1 MIQSKLLT
9 KFAFSLALA
18 LAVVAIVTSVP
29 VRLEAQAVSGDL
41 TGKVTDASGAVV
53 PNATVEAVNLATGQ
67 KITTTTNSSGEYHF
81 VNMPVGH
88 YKVTAS
94 GNGLSGGYADVRVDL
109 NKTATANISAT
120 VGAASTT
127 VEVVSEAATI
137 DTTTSH
143 IQTNYDSK
151 QVEDLPTASVGLGV
165 LNLSLLQAG
174 VGSSGGI
181 GAGTG
186 PSVSGQRP
194 RNNNFTI
201 EGVDNNDKSVTGPL
215 ATVPNDAVDSFT
227 VLQNN
232 FSPEFGHSSGGQFN
246 TTIKSGTNKFHG
258 RAYEYFN
265 NRNLNAQDSVTA
277 RNQRN
282 SKDPNT
288 GNPVPVENTR
298 FDNNRFGG
306 QVGGPIVKDKLFF
319 FTNWEYNPEGL
330 AASNPA
336 CAPTAAGYA
345 LLSGIGGVSANNLS
359 ILKTYL
365 PAATLQAGPDDSLCF
380 QSSQVGGVDI
390 PTGPIAFTQGTF
402 INGLTTANSV
412 DFNPTAKDQVRFRYV
427 YVHTTSN
434 DTAATNPTFWIG
446 IPTRVHFGSLSE
458 YHTFSP
464 KVTNEFRL
472 GFNRSANSF
481 PVGPQKFP
489 GLSMFPNITIDEL
502 SVNIGPD
509 GNAPQF
515 GIQNTYQL
523 SDNVSWLLGK
533 HNLKFGVEG
542 RKVIS
547 PQSFTQRARG
557 DYYYC
562 GDDLGCSPYD
572 SGQPNA
578 ASGLENFLLDYA
590 PEDFG
595 ERSTGNVQYAGDQ
608 YSIYAFG
615 NDEWR
620 VTSHLTL
627 SLGLRYEFTGTPA
640 GTGLQALNSVSDVPG
655 LISFHRPVPQKK
667 NFAPR
672 VGFAYSPGNSGN
684 TSIRGGFA
692 MAYDVIYDNL
702 PILSF
707 PPQASGTCDVG
718 SAGGACQYATSNFLA
733 NGGLPVGSGSGIS
746 TFPTQLDAQE
756 ATAAFVPDQKL
767 PYSESWNIGIQHV
780 FAKKYIAE
788 VRYVGTKGIHLPV
801 QARINRQ
808 SKVDATHFLP
818 TYLQAPTQATI
829 DSGKMVISCAPITT
843 GTPPVVTNG
852 GCPSNLSGFNGISNY
867 VGSYASAGFD
877 AASVVAFQPYGSSI
891 YHGLQSQVTRN
902 FTNGIQFQAAW
913 TWSHMFDNSTAD
925 VFSTVLTP
933 RRAQDWNNFAGE
945 RSASALDHRHRVS
958 FSMVYDMPFFK
969 KDNNWFKRNLIG
981 NWEVAPIYTFQTP
994 EYATVRSGVDSNL
1007 NGDAAGDRTI
1017 INLGGVD
1024 GTSSAVTKVYN
1035 SYYTTACAGLAGS
1048 KFNSCKAQYVAGY
1061 VAVDPNARY
1070 IQAGAGA
1077 LANAS
1082 RNTLKL
1088 PRINNWDVSAL
1099 KKFTVREGMEVDFG
1113 AQALNLFNHAQ
1124 HVPGSLNQI
1133 NSIGYT
1139 STEVT
1144 NALQV
1149 GSANFGDFNTVF
1161 SNQPRSLGLS
1171 LKFIF

>member
-1 MIQSKLLT
+1 MVFGNYRAIFVPVTFSGKWGEKPKMTYTKLLA

-18 LAVVAIVTSVP
+18 LAVVALVTTVP
-29 VRLEAQAVSGDL
+29 VRLEAQAISGDL
-41 TGKVTDASGAVV
+41 TGRVTDASGAVV
-53 PNATVEAVNLATGQ
+53 PNATVEAVNLGTSQ

-81 VNMPVGH
+81 TNLPVGH
-88 YKVTAS
+88 YKLTAS
-94 GNGLSGGYADVRVDL
+94 GNGLSGGYADIRVDL
-109 NKTATANISAT
+109 NKTATANITAA
-120 VGAASTT
+120 VGAAATT
-127 VEVVSEAATI
+127 VEVVEQAATI

-215 ATVPNDAVDSFT
+215 AVVPNDAVDSFT

-282 SKDPNT
+282 SVDPNT
-288 GNPVPVENTR
+288 GNPVPVQNTR
-298 FDNNRFGG
+298 YDNNRFGG
-306 QVGGPIVKDKLFF
+306 QIGGPVVKDKLFF

-345 LLSGIGGVSANNLS
+345 LLSGIPGVSANNLS

-365 PAATLQAGPDDSLCF
+365 PAATRQADAADPNATCF
-380 QSSQVGGVDI
+380 ASSQVGGIDI

-402 INGLTTANSV
+402 VNGLTTANSI
-412 DFNPTAKDQVRFRYV
+412 DFNPTTKDQIRFRYV
-427 YVHTTSN
+427 YFHQTSN
-434 DTAATNPTFWIG
+434 DTAATNPVFWIG
-446 IPTRVHFGSLSE
+446 IPTRVHFGSFAE

-464 KVTNEFRL
+464 KVTNEFRF
-472 GFNRSANSF
+472 GYNRSANTF

-489 GLSMFPNITIDEL
+489 GLAQFPNITIDEL

-515 GIQNTYQL
+515 GFQNTYQVA
-523 SDNVSWLLGK
+523 NNISWLAGK
-533 HNLKFGVEG
+533 HSLKFGIEG

-562 GDDLGCSPYD
+562 GLNDFGCTPYD
-572 SGQPNA
+572 AGQPNA
-578 ASGLENFLLDYA
+578 ASGLENYLFDYA

-615 NDEWR
+615 NDEYR
-620 VTSHLTL
+620 MTSHLTL

-655 LISFHRPVPQKK
+655 LVSFHRPVPQKK

-672 VGFAYSPGNSGN
+672 VGFAYSPGNSGD

-707 PPQASGTCDVG
+707 PPQASQTCDVG
-718 SAGGACQYATSNFLA
+718 AAGGSCAYTTTGFLA
-733 NGGLPVGSGSGIS
+733 HGGLPVGTGSGIAV
-746 TFPTQLDAQE
+746 LDPVTARS
-756 ATAAFVPDQKL
+756 ATSAYIPDQKL

-780 FAKKYIAE
+780 FHKTYIAE

-801 QARINRQ
+801 QARLNRQ
-808 SKVDATHFLP
+808 AEATANLSLK
-818 TYLQAPTQATI
+818 TYTSAPTQATL
-829 DSGKMVISCAPITT
+829 DSST
-843 GTPPVVTNG
+843 VTLNTVKAVG
-852 GCPSNLSGFNGISNY
+852 NY
-867 VGSYASAGFD
+867 VPAWLNAGFD
-877 AASVVAFQPYGSSI
+877 TNSVVGFEPWGSSI
-891 YHGLQSQVTRN
+891 YHGLQTQLTRN
-902 FTNGIQFQAAW
+902 FTNGLQFQAAW

-933 RRAQDWNNFAGE
+933 RRAQDWLNFAGE
-945 RSASALDHRHRVS
+945 RSASALDHRHRVTMS
-958 FSMVYDMPFFK
+958 FIYDMPFFK
-969 KDNNWFKRNLIG
+969 KDGNWFKKNLIG
-981 NWEVAPIYTFQTP
+981 NWEIAPIWTFQTP
-994 EYATVRSGVDSNL
+994 EYATVRSGVDSNR
-1007 NGDAAGDRTI
+1007 NGDAAGDRTV
-1017 INLGGVD
+1017 INASGTP
-1024 GTSSAVTKVYN
+1024 GTSSLVNPLYN
-1035 SYYTTACAGLAGS
+1035 TAGVVVGYCTC
-1048 KFNSCKAQYVAGY
+1048 NSNKAGY
-1061 VAVDPNARY
+1061 LNVATNPNAYY
-1070 IQAGAGA
+1070 IQAGSGVFPTAP
-1077 LANAS
+1077 
-1082 RNTLKL
+1082 RNTLAL
-1088 PRINNWDVSAL
+1088 PRINNWDVTAL
-1099 KKFTVREGMEVDFG
+1099 KKFSIREGVEVDFG
-1113 AQALNLFNHAQ
+1113 AQALNVLNHAQ

-1144 NALQV
+1144 NALQA
-1149 GSANFGDFNTVF
+1149 GSPLFGAFNQVF

>member
-9 KFAFSLALA
+9 KFAFSLALV

-41 TGKVTDASGAVV
+41 TGRISDASGAVV
-53 PNATVEAVNLATGQ
+53 PNATVEAVNLGTSQ
-67 KITTTTNSSGEYHF
+67 KITTTTNSSGEYRF
-81 VNMPVGH
+81 TNLPAGH
-88 YKVTAS
+88 YKLTAS
-94 GNGLSGGYADVRVDL
+94 GNGLSGGYADVKVDL
-109 NKTATANISAT
+109 NKTATANITAA
-120 VGAASTT
+120 VGAAATT
-127 VEVVSEAATI
+127 VEVVSQAATI

-143 IQTNYDSK
+143 IQTNYEAK

-215 ATVPNDAVDSFT
+215 AVVPNDAVDSFT

-246 TTIKSGTNKFHG
+246 TTIKSGTNRFHG

-282 SKDPNT
+282 SVDPNT

-298 FDNNRFGG
+298 YDNNRFGG

-345 LLSGIGGVSANNLS
+345 MLSGVGGVSANNLS

-365 PAATLQAGPDDSLCF
+365 PAASMQATASDLLCF
-380 QSSQVGGVDI
+380 QSSRVGGLDI

-402 INGLTTANSV
+402 VNGLTTANSV
-412 DFNPTAKDQVRFRYV
+412 DFNPTTKDQVRFRYV
-427 YVHTTSN
+427 YFHQTSN
-434 DTAATNPTFWIG
+434 DTAATNPAFWTG

-464 KVTNEFRL
+464 KVTNEFRF

-481 PVGPQKFP
+481 PVGPQQFP
-489 GLSMFPNITIDEL
+489 GLAQFPNITIDDL

-515 GIQNTYQL
+515 GIQNTYQV
-523 SDNVSWLLGK
+523 SNNVSWLAGK
-533 HNLKFGVEG
+533 HNLKFGIEG

-562 GDDLGCSPYD
+562 GTEYFGCTPYD
-572 SGQPNA
+572 AGQPNA
-578 ASGLENFLLDYA
+578 ASGLEGFLFDYA

-615 NDEWR
+615 NDEYR

-640 GTGLQALNSVSDVPG
+640 GTGLQSKNSISSVPG
-655 LISFHRPVPQKK
+655 LIDFHRPVPQKK

-707 PPQASGTCDVG
+707 PPQASSTCDVG
-718 SAGGACQYATSNFLA
+718 AAGGSCTYTTTNFLA
-733 NGGLPVGSGSGIS
+733 NGGLPLGTGSGFK

-756 ATAAFVPDQKL
+756 ATSAFIPDQKL

-801 QARINRQ
+801 QVRINRQ
-808 SKVDATHFLP
+808 AEATSALSLP
-818 TYLQAPTQATI
+818 TYLSAPTQAQLDASTI
-829 DSGKMVISCAPITT
+829 TLNTIKAVG
-843 GTPPVVTNG
+843 
-852 GCPSNLSGFNGISNY
+852 NY
-867 VGSYASAGFD
+867 VPTYANAGFD
-877 AASVVAFQPYGSSI
+877 AASVVAFEPWGSSI

-902 FTNGIQFQAAW
+902 FTNGLQFQAAW

-933 RRAQDWNNFAGE
+933 RRAQDWLDFAGE
-945 RSASALDHRHRVS
+945 RSASALDHRHRVTL
-958 FSMVYDMPFFK
+958 SMIYDMPFFK
-969 KDNNWFKRNLIG
+969 KDGNWFKRNLIG
-981 NWEVAPIYTFQTP
+981 NWEVAPIWTFQTP
-994 EYATVRSGVDSNL
+994 EYATVRSGIDSNR
-1007 NGDAAGDRTI
+1007 NGDSAGDRTI
-1017 INLGGVD
+1017 INPAGVP
-1024 GTSSAVTKVYN
+1024 GTSSTVTALTNTGGVVVGY
-1035 SYYTTACAGLAGS
+1035 LAD
-1048 KFNSCKAQYVAGY
+1048 
-1061 VAVDPNARY
+1061 DPNAYY
-1070 IQAGAGA
+1070 IQAGSGVFPTAP
-1077 LANAS
+1077 

-1088 PRINNWDVSAL
+1088 PRINSWDVSAM
-1099 KKFTVREGMEVDFG
+1099 KKFTVREGMEFDFG

-1161 SNQPRSLGLS
+1161 SNQPRSLSLS